1 MSSRIHKFSILK
13 KLNFIIIAAFS
24 ILPFSSLSSE
34 YEFSIG
40 SDLIEIDEK
49 KINDNQEIYDVQ
61 NINDNHYILGSG
73 DVFFLKFEDFPEY
86 SQYVSIQHNGDLYLP
101 KIGNIYAADLLIEEL
116 NSLVSKKYNEIMVT
130 PIIEI
135 QLKKRRPIK
144 VLFSGEVARPGLYQV
159 TRDDR
164 QDPSNYATDY
174 YNPQPLTPFKY
185 TDNFYL
191 DSSPTLYEGLRIAN
205 GITNETDLENIEL
218 RRKIP
223 QKYGGGYKK
232 TNLNLL
238 SIFINGDETNNIKLM
253 DGDVLFFRK
262 SNKSISEQFIQAS
275 KYNIN
280 PSTIGVYVTGRVQNQ
295 GFKSLKYGATLHE
308 AISVAGGLKALRGK
322 IELITSKNDELIVK
336 TYKYDSKRINPK
348 NNPILQTGD
357 IVRVRHSGLSAT
369 TELFSEVLPPIM
381 GISAIKNILVGD

>member
-1 MSSRIHKFSILK
+1 MSKNNLK
-13 KLNFIIIAAFS
+13 SNIFRKLNFILIVLFS
-24 ILPFSSLSSE
+24 TLPFSSLKSE
-34 YEFSIG
+34 YNLSIKNN
-40 SDLIEIDEK
+40 SIKIDK
-49 KINDNQEIYDVQ
+49 Q
-61 NINDNHYILGSG
+61 NINKNYYILGAG
-73 DVFFLKFEDFPEY
+73 DIFFLKFEDFPEY
-86 SQYVSIQHNGDLYLP
+86 SQYVSIQNNGDLYLP

-116 NSLVSKKYNEIMVT
+116 NSLVQKKYNEIMVN

-144 VLFSGEVARPGLYQV
+144 VIFSGEVARPGLYQV

-164 QDPSNYATDY
+164 QDPSSYAQDY
-174 YNPQPLTPFKY
+174 YNPQPLSAFKY
-185 TDNFYL
+185 FDNFFL

-205 GITNETDLENIEL
+205 GITNETDLEDIEL

-232 TNLNLL
+232 KTLNLL
-238 SIFINGDETNNIKLM
+238 SIFINGDESNNIKLM
-253 DGDVLFFRK
+253 DGDVIIFKK
-262 SNKSISEQFIQAS
+262 SNKTISEQYIQAS

-295 GFKSLKYGATLHE
+295 GFKSLKYGSTLHE

-322 IELITSKNDELIVK
+322 IELITSKNDQLLVK
-336 TYKYDSKRINPK
+336 TYKYNSRTLNTKDNPV
-348 NNPILQTGD
+348 LQTGD

-369 TELFSEVLPPIM
+369 TELFSEILPPIM
-381 GISAIKNILVGD
+381 GISAVKNILVGDD